1 VLTILLTAFSLGV
14 VAGLR
19 SMMAPAAVLL
29 ARHVR
34 VAGIVVAILAI
45 GELIVDLLPT
55 TPSRTAPV
63 PLVARLLSG
72 AFCGWFVVTGS
83 PAAPIAG
90 VLAGVAGAL
99 VGTYGGHAARARA
112 ITRLGAIPAALA
124 EDVFAVALALL
135 AVNYK

>member
-1 VLTILLTAFSLGV
+1 MLATLLIAFSLGV

-29 ARHVR
+29 SRHVR
-34 VAGIVVAILAI
+34 VAGIVVAILAV

-63 PLVARLLSG
+63 PLAARILSG
-72 AFCGWFVVTGS
+72 AFCGWFVVTGP
-83 PAAPIAG
+83 PALRLAG

-99 VGTYGGHAARARA
+99 VGTFGGHAVRGRA
-112 ITRLGAIPAALA
+112 IKRLGAIPAALA
-124 EDVFAVALALL
+124 EDVFAIALALF
-135 AVNYK
+135 AVTR